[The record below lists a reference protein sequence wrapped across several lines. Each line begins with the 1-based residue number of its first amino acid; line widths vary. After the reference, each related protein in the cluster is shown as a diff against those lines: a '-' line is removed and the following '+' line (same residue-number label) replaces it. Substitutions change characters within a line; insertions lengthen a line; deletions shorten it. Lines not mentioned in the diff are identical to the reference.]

1 MFQLQLSIHF
11 SILILIENTT
21 YTNVG
26 DKTREETDFIN
37 LNRKSF
43 TYLLFLTFK
52 RFQDSR
58 FSDFKTVWP
67 YYLYLSIR
75 QVRGTSLVVQWLRL
89 CTPAERSRSSIPGQ
103 GTRIP
108 QAPSPAKR
116 GLRDIVGL
124 LHCVKTQ

>member
-89 CTPAERSRSSIPGQ
+89 CAPSAGDPGLIPGQ
-103 GTRIP
+103 GSRFHMPQLKIP
-108 QAPSPAKR
+108 NIAT
-116 GLRDIVGL
+116 
-124 LHCVKTQ
+124 KTPHSQIKK